1 MTPEE
6 RELHRYAEDVDKRVE
21 HLMTAL
27 RDAHPQ
33 LDPVVVQRRAI
44 IMALLERDGRV
55 LSEIETR
62 IRVAEHVALVP
73 EQEAASRK
81 NMDKL
86 LRDANLTGAT
96 YDRAS
101 KNDFFHG
108 PVLLFGYT
116 VRLGSTEADVE
127 MPALESECRRLY
139 IGGNSWMWKFAP
151 GMLRTELGLD
161 NPEEGAAL

>member
-21 HLMTAL
+21 HLMAAL

-44 IMALLERDGRV
+44 IIALLERDGRV

-62 IRVAEHVALVP
+62 VRMAEHVALVP
-73 EQEAASRK
+73 EQEAASHK

-127 MPALESECRRLY
+127 MPALESKCPLY
-139 IGGNSWMWKFAP
+139 IGGNSWIREFAP

-161 NPEEGAAL
+161 REAR